1 MLLNDRGGMYRGR
14 RKNMQWI
21 PVTSRI
27 MSVPLRKLDMYLLKL
42 LETVDMCMHIRINL
56 ATITTCL
63 YSFHVCV
70 IHFHTRD
77 VQLLVPSTEQPHQP
91 SSALSPIAPF
101 LPTGL
106 LSRLLNRFLDRS
118 RTFLFAVFVTPSL
131 SLPPPF
137 YPSIRPASF
146 PLPLSSL
153 HALPVHVSTF
163 TQTKLSR
170 RDAVGGMHVLT
181 PRRASTAAAP
191 CVRCS

>member
-1 MLLNDRGGMYRGR
+1 VV
-14 RKNMQWI
+14 

-27 MSVPLRKLDMYLLKL
+27 MSVPLRRLDMYLLES
-42 LETVDMCMHIRINL
+42 ETVNMCMYIRINL
-56 ATITTCL
+56 ATVITCL
-63 YSFHVCV
+63 CSFHVCV
-70 IHFHTRD
+70 IHFNTRD
-77 VQLLVPSTEQPHQP
+77 VQLLVPSTEEPHQP

-106 LSRLLNRFLDRS
+106 LSRLLNRFLNQF
-118 RTFLFAVFVTPSL
+118 RTFLFTTFVTLSL

-163 TQTKLSR
+163 NQMKLSR
-170 RDAVGGMHVLT
+170 RDAVVGMHVLT
-181 PRRASTAAAP
+181 PRRASTAAAL